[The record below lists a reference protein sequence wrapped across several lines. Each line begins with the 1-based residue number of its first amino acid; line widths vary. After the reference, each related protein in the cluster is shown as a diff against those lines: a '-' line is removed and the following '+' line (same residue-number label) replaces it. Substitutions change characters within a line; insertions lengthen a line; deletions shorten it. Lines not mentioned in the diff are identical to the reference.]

1 MNHEILQ
8 GLMDKGVEMLSKNK
22 DFHLMLNEVKQKK
35 YKLSD
40 IGISTRVVSHWRK
53 SNLLFKEEEK
63 SSKNTTARFNLSEL
77 FWLKVIEKLSKVGVS
92 ISSIYNLKQIINKEN
107 SFKYVENNIEELKEL
122 LKSHFP
128 NEEKI
133 EEYLEVLETK
143 GMSSIIETD
152 CTTFDMLILIAILFR
167 CHTGLLITEEGDVIL
182 WSESF
187 IEHYPILNEK
197 IHNTHL
203 YISFNKILAEFGL
216 NQKIKSQ
223 YIYTEQEKEII
234 NQIREDKVSSVKVIL
249 KKNKPKSTQV
259 EYEID
264 GKLGMTDLY
273 LKHNRDGVKFS
284 PSNGNKR
291 KIVITKHNKL

>member
-1 MNHEILQ
+1 MRHEILQ
-8 GLMDKGVEMLSKNK
+8 GLIDKSMEMLLKNK
-22 DFHLMLNEVKQKK
+22 DFHLMLKEVKQKK

-53 SNLLFKEEEK
+53 NNLLFKEEEK

-77 FWLKVIEKLSKVGVS
+77 FWLKVIEKLRKVGVS

-107 SFKYVENNIEELKEL
+107 SFKSIENSIEELKEL

-133 EEYLEVLETK
+133 EKYIEVLETK
-143 GMSSIIETD
+143 GIGSIID
-152 CTTFDMLILIAILFR
+152 SNCTTFDMLILIAILFR
-167 CHTGLLITEEGDVIL
+167 CHTGLLITEEGEVVL

-197 IHNTHL
+197 LHNSHL

-216 NQKIKSQ
+216 NQKVKSQ

-264 GKLGMTDLY
+264 EKLGMTDLY
-273 LKHNRDGVKFS
+273 LKHNKDGVKFS
-284 PSNGNKR
+284 PANGNKR